1 MAKIVGNLAPEDD
14 YLHELG
20 PEPNFNESAYYNFF
34 DRKQKLGGW
43 FRIGNRANEGNA
55 ERTVCLYLPDGRVLF
70 SFGRPKIANNDAFD
84 AAGLR
89 FEVEEPTQRHRT
101 SFEGTAAR
109 ARRAA
114 RDGRSEGRLRGQ
126 PEEEGRVRPGP
137 RGGRAALRQQ
147 GRQEGRRGPR
157 AELRARPLR
166 AAHAR
171 DGLAQIEGERFAI
184 DGFGLRDHSWGPRYW
199 QAIHSYEWLTLN
211 FGPDLGAMVSV
222 IQRDAAGKQRSA
234 GGVLQRG
241 MEIERLVDAAIEAEY
256 EDNGLYHKKVTARVK
271 TEKGEELTIHGDVT
285 ELHPA
290 AQPPRRVGHAH
301 RRGHDGVAARRPRR
315 LRALRA
321 AAAGEVKSWCAGSPR
336 RS

>member
-34 DRKQKLGGW
+34 DRQQKLGGW
-43 FRIGNRANEGNA
+43 FRIGNRANEGSA

-89 FEVEEPTQRHRT
+89 FEVQEPTQRHRT
-101 SFEGTAAR
+101 TFAGTLLELAEPRAMADPKAAFEGNPKKKVSFDLIHEAVGPLYGSKAEKK
-109 ARRAA
+109 A
-114 RDGRSEGRLRGQ
+114 DED
-126 PEEEGRVRPGP
+126 PEQSF
-137 RGGRAALRQQ
+137 GRAHFEQHMHVTGTLS
-147 GRQEGRRGPR
+147 
-157 AELRARPLR
+157 
-166 AAHAR
+166 
-171 DGLAQIEGERFAI
+171 IKGERFSI

-222 IQRDAAGKQRSA
+222 IQRDAAGTQRTA

-241 MEIERLVDAAIEAEY
+241 MEIERLVEAQIEAEY
-256 EDNGLYHKKVTARVK
+256 EDNGLYHKTVTARVK
-271 TEKGEELTIHGDVT
+271 TEKGEELTIRGKVTSFIPLRNRRGDAVT
-285 ELHPA
+285 HIGEGMTEWQLGD
-290 AQPPRRVGHAH
+290 RVGY
-301 RRGHDGVAARRPRR
+301 GLSEL
-315 LRALRA
+315 LRQ
-321 AAAGEVKSWCAGSPR
+321 VK
-336 RS
+336 

>member
-43 FRIGNRANEGNA
+43 FRIGNRANEGSA

-89 FEVEEPTQRHRT
+89 FDVEEPTQRHRT
-101 SFEGTAAR
+101 TFEGTVVELAEPRAMADPKAAFEGNPKKKVAFDLIHEAVGPLYGSKSDKKADEDAEQSFAR
-109 ARRAA
+109 AHFEQHMHVT
-114 RDGRSEGRLRGQ
+114 G
-126 PEEEGRVRPGP
+126 
-137 RGGRAALRQQ
+137 ALS
-147 GRQEGRRGPR
+147 
-157 AELRARPLR
+157 
-166 AAHAR
+166 
-171 DGLAQIEGERFAI
+171 IEGERFAI

-222 IQRDAAGKQRSA
+222 IQRDAAGKERSA

-241 MEIERLVDAAIEAEY
+241 MEIERLVEARIEAEY
-256 EDNGLYHKKVTARVK
+256 EDNGLYHKQVTAHVK
-271 TEKGEELTIHGDVT
+271 TEKGEELTIRGEVISFIPLRNRRGDSVT
-285 ELHPA
+285 HIGEGMTEWRLGD
-290 AQPPRRVGHAH
+290 RVGY
-301 RRGHDGVAARRPRR
+301 GLSEL
-315 LRALRA
+315 LRQ
-321 AAAGEVKSWCAGSPR
+321 VK
-336 RS
+336 

>member
-43 FRIGNRANEGNA
+43 FRIGNRANEGSA

-84 AAGLR
+84 AAGLS
-89 FEVEEPTQRHRT
+89 FEVLEPTQRHRT
-101 SFEGTAAR
+101 TFEGTVVELKEPRAMADPKAAFESNPKKKVAFDLIHEAVGPLYGSKSDKKPDEDAEQSFAR
-109 ARRAA
+109 AHFEQHMHVTGTLSI
-114 RDGRSEGRLRGQ
+114 D
-126 PEEEGRVRPGP
+126 
-137 RGGRAALRQQ
+137 
-147 GRQEGRRGPR
+147 
-157 AELRARPLR
+157 
-166 AAHAR
+166 
-171 DGLAQIEGERFAI
+171 GERFAI

-222 IQRDAAGKQRSA
+222 IQRDAAGKQRTA

-241 MEIERLVDAAIEAEY
+241 MEIERLVDARIEAEY
-256 EDNGLYHKKVTARVK
+256 EENGLYHTKVTAHVK
-271 TEKGEELTIHGDVT
+271 TENGEELTIRGDVT
-285 ELHPA
+285 SFIPLRNRRGDAVTHIGEGMTEWRLGD
-290 AQPPRRVGHAH
+290 RVGY
-301 RRGHDGVAARRPRR
+301 GLSEL
-315 LRALRA
+315 LRQ
-321 AAAGEVKSWCAGSPR
+321 VK
-336 RS
+336 

>member
-43 FRIGNRANEGNA
+43 FRIGNRANEGSA

-84 AAGLR
+84 AAVR
-89 FEVEEPTQRHRT
+89 FEVQDPTQRHRT
-101 SFEGTAAR
+101 TFEGTVVELTEPRAMADPKAAFEGNPKKKVAFDLVHEAVGPLYGSKAEKKADEDAEQSFAR
-109 ARRAA
+109 AHF
-114 RDGRSEGRLRGQ
+114 EQ
-126 PEEEGRVRPGP
+126 HMRVTGT
-137 RGGRAALRQQ
+137 LSI
-147 GRQEGRRGPR
+147 
-157 AELRARPLR
+157 
-166 AAHAR
+166 
-171 DGLAQIEGERFAI
+171 DGERFEI

-222 IQRDAAGKQRSA
+222 IQRDAAGKERSA

-241 MEIERLVDAAIEAEY
+241 MNIERLVEATIEAEY
-256 EDNGLYHKKVTARVK
+256 EDNGLYHKKVTAHVK

-285 ELHPA
+285 SFIPLRNRRGDAVTHIGEGMTEWRLGD
-290 AQPPRRVGHAH
+290 RVGY
-301 RRGHDGVAARRPRR
+301 GLSEL
-315 LRALRA
+315 LRQ
-321 AAAGEVKSWCAGSPR
+321 VK
-336 RS
+336 

>member
-34 DRKQKLGGW
+34 DRSKKLGGW

-89 FEVEEPTQRHRT
+89 FEVQEPTQRHRT
-101 SFEGTAAR
+101 TFEGPLLELAEPRAMADPKAAF
-109 ARRAA
+109 
-114 RDGRSEGRLRGQ
+114 EGNPKKKVSFDLIHEAVGPLYGSKAEKKADED
-126 PEEEGRVRPGP
+126 PEQSF
-137 RGGRAALRQQ
+137 GRAHFEQHMHVTGTLS
-147 GRQEGRRGPR
+147 
-157 AELRARPLR
+157 
-166 AAHAR
+166 
-171 DGLAQIEGERFAI
+171 IEGERFAI

-222 IQRDAAGKQRSA
+222 IQRDAAGKQRTA

-241 MEIERLVDAAIEAEY
+241 MEIERLVEAQIEAEY
-256 EDNGLYHKKVTARVK
+256 EDNGLYHKTVTARVK
-271 TEKGEELTIHGDVT
+271 TEKGEELTIRGKVTSFIPLRNRRGDAVT
-285 ELHPA
+285 HIGEGMTEWQLGD
-290 AQPPRRVGHAH
+290 RVGY
-301 RRGHDGVAARRPRR
+301 GLSEL
-315 LRALRA
+315 LRQ
-321 AAAGEVKSWCAGSPR
+321 VK
-336 RS
+336 

>member
-1 MAKIVGNLAPEDD
+1 MAKIVGNLSPEDD

-34 DRKQKLGGW
+34 DRSRSLGGW

-89 FEVEEPTQRHRT
+89 FEVLEPTQRHRT
-101 SFEGTAAR
+101 RFEGTLLELAEPRVMADPKAAFQSSPKKMVAFDLTHDAVGPLYGSQTEKKADEDLEQSFAR
-109 ARRAA
+109 AHFEQHMHVT
-114 RDGRSEGRLRGQ
+114 GTLS
-126 PEEEGRVRPGP
+126 
-137 RGGRAALRQQ
+137 
-147 GRQEGRRGPR
+147 
-157 AELRARPLR
+157 
-166 AAHAR
+166 
-171 DGLAQIEGERFAI
+171 IEDERFAI

-222 IQRDAAGKQRSA
+222 IQRDAAGTQRTA

-241 MEIERLVDAAIEAEY
+241 MEVERLVKAEIEAEY
-256 EDNGLYHKKVTARVK
+256 EDNGLYHTALTAHVE
-271 TEKGEELTIHGDVT
+271 TETGEQLTIRGKVRSFIPLRNRRGDAVT
-285 ELHPA
+285 HIGEGMTEWQLGD
-290 AQPPRRVGHAH
+290 RVGY
-301 RRGHDGVAARRPRR
+301 GLSEL
-315 LRALRA
+315 LRQ
-321 AAAGEVKSWCAGSPR
+321 VK
-336 RS
+336 